1 MDIYFMVISHKRKL
15 ILLFL
20 TGLTVISTQAFDK
33 LTLTNGMQFQ
43 GDVVKV
49 KACSV
54 MFKTEIGKVEVPA
67 KDIYSVEFENPN
79 DEQFVEYLAV
89 LDSASSA
96 DNCANGKMDAKK
108 YHGKKGE
115 HFFLGL
121 AFGPLAVIGTAILA
135 KPSPHNVDYK
145 NKVGIS
151 QNKDQFSDPEYL
163 MCYKKEAKKRL
174 IGRECAG
181 WAVGWGGMGLFY
193 LYVRW
198 VFSGFSLG

>member
-1 MDIYFMVISHKRKL
+1 MKKL
-15 ILLFL
+15 ILSLL
-20 TGLTVISTQAFDK
+20 TVVTVISAQAFDK

-54 MFKTEIGKVEVPA
+54 MFKTEVGKVEVPA

-89 LDSASSA
+89 LDSADST
-96 DNCANGKMDAKK
+96 DKCMNGQMDAQR
-108 YHGKKGE
+108 YHGKKGG
-115 HFFLGL
+115 HFVLGFL
-121 AFGPLAVIGTAILA
+121 FGPLAVIGTAIVA
-135 KPSPHNVDYK
+135 NPTPYNAE
-145 NKVGIS
+145 NNNTVGLS
-151 QNKDQFSDPEYL
+151 QNKDQFTDPEYL

-181 WAVGWGGMGLFY
+181 WAVKWGGMGLFY
-193 LYVRW
+193 LFLRW

>member
-1 MDIYFMVISHKRKL
+1 MLLKL
-15 ILLFL
+15 NLAAWCLKQRLEKLKYLQKIFIPLNSKIRTMSSLWNTWLFWILLVRRIIAL
-20 TGLTVISTQAFDK
+20 MVRW
-33 LTLTNGMQFQ
+33 MQ
-43 GDVVKV
+43 KSIT
-49 KACSV
+49 A
-54 MFKTEIGKVEVPA
+54 
-67 KDIYSVEFENPN
+67 
-79 DEQFVEYLAV
+79 
-89 LDSASSA
+89 
-96 DNCANGKMDAKK
+96 
-108 YHGKKGE
+108 KGE

>member
-1 MDIYFMVISHKRKL
+1 MKKL
-15 ILLFL
+15 ILSLL
-20 TGLTVISTQAFDK
+20 TVVTVISAQAFDK

-54 MFKTEIGKVEVPA
+54 MFKTEAGKVEVPA

-115 HFFLGL
+115 HFVLGFL
-121 AFGPLAVIGTAILA
+121 FGPLAVIGTVIGANPTPYNA
-135 KPSPHNVDYK
+135 EN
-145 NKVGIS
+145 NNTVGLS
-151 QNKDQFSDPEYL
+151 QNKDQFNDAEYL
-163 MCYKKEAKKRL
+163 MCYKREAKKTL
-174 IGRECAG
+174 IGREFAG
-181 WAVGWGGMGLFY
+181 FSVQLAGVLVARFA
-193 LYVRW
+193 L
-198 VFSGFSLG
+198 SGFHD